1 MPEWFCRASSTIHGF
16 PPKARGND
24 SVVDLFGAWDA
35 PYNKIYTTI
44 FLAVML
50 ANKGKPELFPYFYAA
65 ASLYVIN

>member
-35 PYNKIYTTI
+35 PYNLKSPKSP
-44 FLAVML
+44 FDKLR
-50 ANKGKPELFPYFYAA
+50 ANGGQVEIIEFIPFG
-65 ASLYVIN
+65 